1 MDRIKK
7 LIKSEGFRELFVYGI
22 VGVLTTV
29 VNYVVYYAVTRL
41 AALITGAA
49 PEHAVLIA
57 VGNVL
62 SWIASVTFAFWANK
76 KYVFRS
82 PDWGKA
88 TLKKEIPGFVAARVF
103 SLVLDIAIVELMVHA
118 MGVSDLISKLV
129 SNILVIVVNYFL
141 SKFWIFRKKSEKQ

>member
-1 MDRIKK
+1 MNRIKK

-29 VNYVVYYAVTRL
+29 VNYVVYFAVTRL
-41 AALITGAA
+41 AALVAGVS
-49 PEHAVLIA
+49 PEHAALIA

-62 SWIASVTFAFWANK
+62 SWIASVAFAFWANK

-82 PDWGKA
+82 ADWGKA

-103 SLVLDIAIVELMVHA
+103 SLVLDIIVVELMVHA
-118 MGVSDLISKLV
+118 MGISDLISKLV
-129 SNILVIVVNYFL
+129 SNILVIIVNYFL
-141 SKFWIFRKKSEKQ
+141 SKFWIFRKKGEK

>member
-7 LIKSEGFRELFVYGI
+7 LIKSEAFRELFVYGV

-29 VNYVVYYAVTRL
+29 VNYVVYFGVTRL
-41 AALITGAA
+41 AALVAGVT
-49 PEHAVLIA
+49 PEHAALIA

-62 SWIASVTFAFWANK
+62 SWIASVAFAFWANK

-88 TLKKEIPGFVAARVF
+88 TLKKEVPGFVAARLF
-103 SLVLDIAIVELMVHA
+103 SLVLDIALMELMVHA
-118 MGVSDLISKLV
+118 IGIGDLIAKLV
-129 SNILVIVVNYFL
+129 SNVVIIIVNYFL
-141 SKFWIFRKKSEKQ
+141 SKFWIFRKKGEKQ